1 MGRILALNRI
11 EALGSFKLASADDAQ
26 FWQSIRGTSV

>member
-11 EALGSFKLASADDAQ
+11 EALGSSKLASADDAQ
-26 FWQSIRGTSV
+26 FWQRVRGKSV